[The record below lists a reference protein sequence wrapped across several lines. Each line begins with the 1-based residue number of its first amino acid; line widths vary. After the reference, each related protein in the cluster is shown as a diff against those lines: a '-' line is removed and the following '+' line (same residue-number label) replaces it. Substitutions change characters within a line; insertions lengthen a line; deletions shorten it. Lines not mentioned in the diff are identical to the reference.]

1 MCLSHMTDIIIK
13 NSDFMDIYNKSYRLA
28 AAVFLISNVIE
39 NNDELK
45 TKMKKLSLDLVS
57 MSVNLKDISFDQTNN
72 LLRGIEKN
80 ALELISMLDI
90 ASVSGLISEMNGRV
104 IKGEFQ
110 AFISELNKFS
120 DKSNEDKNSSVK
132 SIFTEP
138 NKLITENNFE
148 KTYSGNNTDQSE
160 IVKNNLIIKNGN
172 GHKRK
177 DTRKNMIL
185 EFIKGHNNT
194 SIKDIVP
201 NITGCSEKT
210 VQRELIAL
218 ISENKIKKVGERRWS
233 RYSVA

>member
-1 MCLSHMTDIIIK
+1 MTDIIIK

-132 SIFTEP
+132 SIFADI
-138 NKLITENNFE
+138 NKLSIENNFE
-148 KTYSGNNTDQSE
+148 KTYPINNASQSE
-160 IVKNNLIIKNGN
+160 VIKNNLSIKNGN

-185 EFIKGHNNT
+185 EFIKGHNNA

-233 RYSVA
+233 RYFVA

>member
-1 MCLSHMTDIIIK
+1 MIIK

-28 AAVFLISNVIE
+28 AAVFLISNIIE
-39 NNDELK
+39 NNDELR

-72 LLRGIEKN
+72 LLRSIEKN

-90 ASVSGLISEMNGRV
+90 ASVSGLISEMNGRI

-110 AFISELNKFS
+110 SFISELNKFS
-120 DKSNEDKNSSVK
+120 DKSNEDKNTSVK
-132 SIFTEP
+132 SIFIDT
-138 NKLITENNFE
+138 NKLNIENNFE
-148 KTYSGNNTDQSE
+148 KTYSINSAIQSE
-160 IVKNNLIIKNGN
+160 TVKNNLSGKNGN

-177 DTRKNMIL
+177 DTRKNTIL
-185 EFIKGHNNT
+185 EFIKGHNNA

-210 VQRELIAL
+210 VQRELIVL

-233 RYSVA
+233 RYSIFPQG

>member
-1 MCLSHMTDIIIK
+1 MTDIIIK

-104 IKGEFQ
+104 IKGEF
-110 AFISELNKFS
+110 
-120 DKSNEDKNSSVK
+120 
-132 SIFTEP
+132 
-138 NKLITENNFE
+138 
-148 KTYSGNNTDQSE
+148 
-160 IVKNNLIIKNGN
+160 
-172 GHKRK
+172 
-177 DTRKNMIL
+177 
-185 EFIKGHNNT
+185 
-194 SIKDIVP
+194 
-201 NITGCSEKT
+201 
-210 VQRELIAL
+210 
-218 ISENKIKKVGERRWS
+218 
-233 RYSVA
+233 

>member
-1 MCLSHMTDIIIK
+1 MTDIIIK

>member
-1 MCLSHMTDIIIK
+1 MTDIIIK

-132 SIFTEP
+132 SIFIEA

-160 IVKNNLIIKNGN
+160 IVKNNLSIKNGN

-218 ISENKIKKVGERRWS
+218 ISENKIRKVGERRWS

>member
-1 MCLSHMTDIIIK
+1 MTDIIIK

-132 SIFTEP
+132 SIFADI
-138 NKLITENNFE
+138 NKLSIENNFE
-148 KTYSGNNTDQSE
+148 KTYPINNASQSE
-160 IVKNNLIIKNGN
+160 VIKNNLSIKNGN

-185 EFIKGHNNT
+185 EFIKGHNNA
-194 SIKDIVP
+194 SIKERKW
-201 NITGCSEKT
+201 G
-210 VQRELIAL
+210 REGGAGILL
-218 ISENKIKKVGERRWS
+218 LKYE
-233 RYSVA
+233 